1 MQKFKDFIGLDNKI
15 SYREKVNAYR
25 YSFMD
30 KTFKDILIKQGCV
43 PKKSLILKFPTSE
56 RVPLDLI
63 RHFIQGYF
71 DEDGCFCNTNACF
84 EAGLISAK
92 DFIEGCLLVLPDS
105 LKKTSSIKD
114 VHRKEG
120 AKSMLFIV
128 IVMYMLF

>member
-25 YSFMD
+25 YSFRD
-30 KTFKDILIKQGCV
+30 KTFKDILIKQGCA

-56 RVPLDLI
+56 QVPLDLI
-63 RHFIQGYF
+63 RHFIRGYF
-71 DEDGCFCNTNACF
+71 DGDGCFCNTNACF
-84 EAGLISAK
+84 EASFISAK

-120 AKSMLFIV
+120 AKVCFLQ
-128 IVMYMLF
+128 LQ